1 MWVAMRQYNALMA
14 KTDFQSVDEYIAA
27 QPEASRAALEGVRRA
42 IRKALPKAEERISYQ
57 IAAYRTEAGNVIFFA
72 GWKQHYSVYP
82 VSPALAARFGAE
94 LEPYQAQKDT
104 LRFPLSEP
112 VPAKLIERVA
122 RARAAEAEEYVAA
135 KRAAKGVGKTSG
147 KRAGK
152 ASGKRAGKASK
163 RAGKR
168 TGKAAGKAA
177 PAGAARKSARAA
189 RKKGKRLASRAAH
202 NGS

>member
-1 MWVAMRQYNALMA
+1 MWVAMRQYNGLMA

-72 GWKQHYSVYP
+72 GWKKHYSVYP

-104 LRFPLSEP
+104 LRFSLAEP

-122 RARAAEAEEYVAA
+122 RARAAEAEAYVSA
-135 KRAAKGVGKTSG
+135 KRAAKGKRPATKQPVTKRPVTKRPATKRPVT
-147 KRAGK
+147 KRAAQRG
-152 ASGKRAGKASK
+152 AKRK
-163 RAGKR
+163 
-168 TGKAAGKAA
+168 A
-177 PAGAARKSARAA
+177 PARGGRAA
-189 RKKGKRLASRAAH
+189 KA
-202 NGS
+202 